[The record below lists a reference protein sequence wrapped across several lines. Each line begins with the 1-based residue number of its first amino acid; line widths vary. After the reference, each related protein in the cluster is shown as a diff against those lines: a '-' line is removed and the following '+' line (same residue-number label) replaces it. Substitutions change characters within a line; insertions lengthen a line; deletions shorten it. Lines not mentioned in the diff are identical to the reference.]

1 MVLEG
6 TSTETGAQVAPR
18 VEVAGPSDQTRRL
31 VEDLGRRLIQ
41 EFPQV
46 RGHVVSE
53 ATFDPN
59 APKTY
64 KETAAF
70 IAVSDQ
76 DPAPRDLY
84 DLIGRLGASPPI
96 QNRFTIVDR
105 ALLDKLASEQELS
118 GAIADR
124 SRKLVP
130 GKVLPAAVV
139 LAVRRKQTA
148 DTLEISVT
156 GINTKTGQPA
166 CAAITVSG
174 PASTVDALVDELG
187 RRIAEEA
194 PRQTHETPDDASATV
209 TCDLGARKGVREYLK
224 CLLYRMEEVV
234 DPHSHEKLGERP
246 VVLGEGFMTRVR
258 EQASVAAVFPR
269 SEGSDMGKIEAGTYV
284 VLK

>member
-1 MVLEG
+1 MDPWVPWV
-6 TSTETGAQVAPR
+6 TYFISTLTPR
-18 VEVAGPSDQTRRL
+18 SALAAARSSLPSPL
-31 VEDLGRRLIQ
+31 K
-41 EFPQV
+41 
-46 RGHVVSE
+46 S
-53 ATFDPN
+53 
-59 APKTY
+59 
-64 KETAAF
+64 
-70 IAVSDQ
+70 
-76 DPAPRDLY
+76 
-84 DLIGRLGASPPI
+84 
-96 QNRFTIVDR
+96 
-105 ALLDKLASEQELS
+105 
-118 GAIADR
+118 
-124 SRKLVP
+124 
-130 GKVLPAAVV
+130 
-139 LAVRRKQTA
+139 
-148 DTLEISVT
+148 
-156 GINTKTGQPA
+156 
-166 CAAITVSG
+166 AAITVSG